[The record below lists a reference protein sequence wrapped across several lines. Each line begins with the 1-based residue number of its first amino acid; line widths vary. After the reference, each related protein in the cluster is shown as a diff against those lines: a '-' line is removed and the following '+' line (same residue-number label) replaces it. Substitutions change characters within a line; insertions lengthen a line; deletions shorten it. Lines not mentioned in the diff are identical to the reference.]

1 MSTTFERGPASTIL
15 VDKAARWLLE
25 QALFDRE
32 IGTMLSGCYER
43 LCAAGIPVKR
53 AHLVLSIL
61 HPLYSAL
68 GIMWKPG
75 EGIKIEGY
83 QHYLGDDIPEAFRT
97 SPYFQLKNQNIEF
110 IRRRIEGPN
119 MGDEF
124 PVLGE
129 LSAQGHTDYLAFGLA
144 FNTEGE
150 KGVLGSW
157 ATDKPGGFTD
167 SEIAALL
174 SLNDQLAVA
183 CKMAV
188 QREVATNVVTTY
200 LGSDAGHRVLN
211 GNIKRGDGETTRAAI
226 IYGDLRGSTALAD
239 QEGRQAYIDALNDFF
254 DATGGA
260 ISAQGGEVLSFIG
273 DAFLAVYPC
282 GRNRKESVVATQS
295 ALASAH
301 DAVNRMTKINVER
314 ENAKRSALR
323 YGMSLH
329 IGNVMFGNVGMPDR
343 LAYSVFGSTVNEAA
357 RLEGL
362 TTKYDQL
369 VVGSSNFKDYAG
381 GNWQELGCEAL
392 KGVAQPMSVYAPSLH

>member
-1 MSTTFERGPASTIL
+1 MSQSIERGPASTIL

-25 QALFDRE
+25 QALFDVE
-32 IGTMLSGCYER
+32 IGTMLAGCYER
-43 LCAAGIPVKR
+43 LSAAGIPISR

-61 HPLYSAL
+61 HPLYSSL
-68 GIMWKPG
+68 GITWRPG
-75 EGIKIEGY
+75 DGISIEGY
-83 QHYLGDDIPEAFRT
+83 QHFLGDDIPESFRT
-97 SPYFQLKNQNIEF
+97 SPYYQLKNQNIEF
-110 IRRRIEGPN
+110 IRRRIEGLDV
-119 MGDEF
+119 GGEF
-124 PVLGE
+124 PILGE
-129 LSAQGHTDYLAFGLA
+129 LAQQGNTDYLAFGLA
-144 FNTEGE
+144 FNTQGD

-157 ATDKPGGFTD
+157 STDRPGGFTD

-174 SLNDQLAVA
+174 NLNDPLAVA

-188 QREVATNVVTTY
+188 QREVASNVVTTY
-200 LGSDAGHRVLN
+200 LGTDAGNRVLN

-226 IYGDLRGSTALAD
+226 IYGDLRGSTAMAD

-282 GRNRKESVVATQS
+282 GRNRKESVVATQA
-295 ALASAH
+295 ALASSY
-301 DAVNRMTKINVER
+301 DAIIRMNAINKDRVSS
-314 ENAKRSALR
+314 NLAALG

-362 TTKYDQL
+362 TTKYKRPVL
-369 VVGSSNFKDYAG
+369 GSSNFKDYAG
-381 GNWQELGCEAL
+381 GDWQELGSEAL
-392 KGVAQPMSVYAPSLH
+392 KGVAQPMAIYAPAPN

>member
-1 MSTTFERGPASTIL
+1 MSSTFERGPASTIL

-25 QALFDRE
+25 QALFDSDMS
-32 IGTMLSGCYER
+32 TMLSGCYER

-68 GIMWKPG
+68 GIAWKPE

-83 QHYLGDDIPEAFRT
+83 QHYLGDDIPEAFLR
-97 SPYFQLKNQNIEF
+97 SPYYQLKNKNIEF
-110 IRRRIEGPN
+110 IRRRIEGPH
-119 MGDEF
+119 MGAEY

-129 LSAQGHTDYLAFGLA
+129 LSDQGYTDYLAFGLA

-157 ATDKPGGFTD
+157 STDKPGGFTD

-188 QREVATNVVTTY
+188 QREVANNVVTTY

-226 IYGDLRGSTALAD
+226 VYGDMRGSTVMAD

-260 ISAQGGEVLSFIG
+260 ISDQGGEVLSFIG

-282 GRNRKESVVATQS
+282 GRNRRESVVATQS

-301 DAVNRMTKINVER
+301 DAVGRMSKINLER
-314 ENAKRSALR
+314 EKNKRTPLR

-362 TTKYDQL
+362 TSKYNRL
-369 VVGSSNFKDYAG
+369 VVGSANFKDYAG
-381 GNWQELGCEAL
+381 GAWQELGCEEL
-392 KGVAQPMSVYAPSLH
+392 KGVAQPMSVFSPTLN